1 MSAPLVASSMLN
13 LVLFSVTGA
22 TRQLVHPDP
31 TTPIA
36 LHEVIVASWMT
47 APIYVAFVT
56 PVELIKVAGQLRGC
70 RCQDRELMHIFSPRF
85 D

>member
-1 MSAPLVASSMLN
+1 MLN

-31 TTPIA
+31 TTPIL
-36 LHEVIVASWMT
+36 LHEVIAAAWMT

-56 PVELIKVAGQLRGC
+56 PVELIKVARTVARGRRLLIFLSLR
-70 RCQDRELMHIFSPRF
+70 FN
-85 D
+85 